1 MKKFVSLLIAFVLL
15 VSMFA
20 TSVVAFAAD
29 DDATTPDGET
39 EIREV
44 GFDEEA
50 FWAALDEANLDLFFE
65 MSSTFMLSNDW
76 LKDAETV
83 QKVFPGIIYV
93 LEEADDEEDE
103 YEPEAT
109 AEGDEEDTEGEEEV
123 VTPNDKIYIEYCR
136 PSDDPRDS
144 EWQTCA
150 VTSTFSMTSA
160 GDWYFRY
167 AVVDGAKASVKDYSF
182 DSADVL
188 ARSSVLERNAKD
200 TTNPV
205 VDLSSSM
212 KDKHDTGLTAGTNYT
227 VSTSLTITDCSS
239 TTTTYEVYKKV
250 GKDVEGADSDGWILI
265 YDSKTSTVTEGYE
278 DSISTT
284 GTIKPSDDDVTGEYI
299 YKIVYTVVDAYGNIG
314 VRDSKLNTEYHPEL
328 LLKVNAAAADDN
340 SNVEIWKIVL
350 YVIAGASAIGI
361 IVLLCIKP
369 KQEVADGRYNA
380 NATEDNKDEN
390 NK

>member
-20 TSVVAFAAD
+20 TSVIAFAAD
-29 DDATTPDGET
+29 EDVTTPDDEQQA
-39 EIREV
+39 REV

-50 FWAALDEANLDLFFE
+50 FWAALDEANLQLFFE
-65 MSSTFMLSNDW
+65 MSSTFMLSNEW

-93 LEEADDEEDE
+93 LEEEAEDDKD
-103 YEPEAT
+103 EPEAT
-109 AEGDEEDTEGEEEV
+109 ADDEENEEGEEEV
-123 VTPNDKIYIEYCR
+123 VTPNDKIYVEYCR

-150 VTSTFSMTSA
+150 VTSTFSMTTA

-167 AVVDGAKASVKDYSF
+167 AVVDGAKASEKSYTF

-188 ARSSVLERNAKD
+188 ARSVAFNRNAKD

-205 VDLSSSM
+205 IELSNSM
-212 KDKHDTGLTAGTNYT
+212 KDKHNAGLTSGTNYT
-227 VSTSLTITDCSS
+227 VPTSLTVTDSSS
-239 TTTTYEVYKKV
+239 TKTTYVVYKHV
-250 GKDVEGADSDGWILI
+250 GSSVEGAENGWILI

-284 GTIKPSDDDVTGEYI
+284 GTIKPTDDDVIGDFM
-299 YKIVYTVVDAYGNIG
+299 YKIVYSVVDAYGNYG
-314 VRDSKLNTEYHPEL
+314 VKTAGDENEYHPEL
-328 LLKVNAAAADDN
+328 LLKVSFAPTEDTT
-340 SNVEIWKIVL
+340 NVEAWKIVL
-350 YVIAGASAIGI
+350 YVIAGISAIGI
-361 IVLLCIKP
+361 AVLLCIKP
-369 KQEVADGRYNA
+369 KTEKADGRYNA
-380 NATEDNKDEN
+380 SATEDKDES